1 MSAEARARRRRP
13 RIEPV
18 AAATTRPRWSVMIPT
33 CDDGDLLRTALGSV
47 LSQDPGP
54 EQMQIEVIDD
64 ASASV
69 EVAALVQE
77 LAGHRVTVTRH
88 DRRWGAPATF
98 THCVQRSVGRWV
110 HVLHADDWV
119 LPGFY
124 DAYGDQLAAHPDAV
138 MAVSRSWFVDD
149 AGTRLGLSG
158 ELPSVDGRLA
168 DAERTIALDNP
179 VNFVAVVVA
188 RDAYQAVG
196 GFDPAL
202 PHANDWEQW
211 TRLAHHGPVT
221 VVPGEHAAYRRHAGS
236 DTTRL
241 QGSMTY
247 LRDPVDAL
255 AIITE
260 RISDPAVRA
269 EVRTHDRRRLAAMAL
284 DVGRVQ
290 AAGGHHRLAA
300 TSAVG
305 AVRLDP
311 RPETARA
318 AARLALAATRNRL
331 GRG

>member
-1 MSAEARARRRRP
+1 
-13 RIEPV
+13 
-18 AAATTRPRWSVMIPT
+18 MIPT

-47 LSQDPGP
+47 LDQDRGP
-54 EQMQIEVIDD
+54 EHLQIEVIDD
-64 ASASV
+64 ASATV
-69 EVAALVQE
+69 DVAALVHD
-77 LAGHRVTVTRH
+77 LAGSRVTVTRH

-98 THCVQRSVGRWV
+98 THCVQRSVGDWV
-110 HVLHADDWV
+110 HILHADDWV

-124 DAYGDQLAAHPDAV
+124 DAYDDAIDAHPDAA

-158 ELPSVDGRLA
+158 ELATVDGLLV
-168 DAERTIALDNP
+168 DAERAIALDNP
-179 VNFVAVVVA
+179 INFVAIVVA
-188 RDAYQAVG
+188 RHAYQAVG

-211 TRLAHHGPVT
+211 TRLAHHGPVA

-255 AIITE
+255 AIIAE
-260 RISDPAVRA
+260 RIADPAVRA
-269 EVRTHDRRRLAAMAL
+269 EVLAHDRRRLAATAL
-284 DVGRVQ
+284 EVGTAQ

-300 TSAVG
+300 TSALG
-305 AVRLDP
+305 AVRLDH
-311 RPETARA
+311 RPETVRA
-318 AARLALAATRNRL
+318 AARLILAATRNRL